1 MTSDYSPRYARYR
14 RFSEYPMVAAAVIF
28 LVLYSWQVIAKLAGF
43 WNDIAET
50 AMNVVWA
57 LFALD
62 YIIRLVLAANKKRW
76 FIKNLFDLIVI
87 ALPVL
92 RPLRLIRALTVLKF
106 LQRGSSSFRNNVVLY
121 AAVGSTLLIYLA
133 AIAVLD
139 VEQNA
144 DGANITSIGDALWW
158 SVVTITTVGYG
169 DYYPVT
175 FLGRMVAVGL
185 MLGGIALIGTV
196 TATLASWIVERVRE
210 DPGKTP
216 SA

>member
-1 MTSDYSPRYARYR
+1 MTGDYSPYYARYR

-62 YIIRLVLAANKKRW
+62 YIIRLALAANKKRW
-76 FIKNLFDLIVI
+76 FVKNLFDLIVI

-121 AAVGSTLLIYLA
+121 AAAGSTLLIYLA

-144 DGANITSIGDALWW
+144 DGSNITNIGDALWW

-210 DPGKTP
+210 DPSKTP
-216 SA
+216 SE

>member
-1 MTSDYSPRYARYR
+1 MTGDYSPYYARYR
-14 RFSEYPMVAAAVIF
+14 RFSEYPMIAAAVIF

-62 YIIRLVLAANKKRW
+62 YIIRLALAANKKRW
-76 FIKNLFDLIVI
+76 FVKNLFDLIVI

-144 DGANITSIGDALWW
+144 DGANITNIGDALWW

-210 DPGKTP
+210 DPSKTP
-216 SA
+216 SE

>member
-1 MTSDYSPRYARYR
+1 MTGDYSPYYARYR
-14 RFSEYPMVAAAVIF
+14 RFSEYPMVVAAVIF
-28 LVLYSWQVIAKLAGF
+28 LVLYSWQVIARLSGF

-62 YIIRLVLAANKKRW
+62 YIIRLALAANKKRW
-76 FIKNLFDLIVI
+76 FVKNLFDLIVI

-144 DGANITSIGDALWW
+144 DGSNITNIGDALWW

-210 DPGKTP
+210 DPSKTP
-216 SA
+216 SE

>member
-1 MTSDYSPRYARYR
+1 MTGDYSPYYARYR

-62 YIIRLVLAANKKRW
+62 YIIRLALAANKKRW
-76 FIKNLFDLIVI
+76 FVKNIFDLIVI

-144 DGANITSIGDALWW
+144 DGANITNIGDALWW

-210 DPGKTP
+210 DPSKTP
-216 SA
+216 SE

>member
-1 MTSDYSPRYARYR
+1 MTGDYSPYYARYR
-14 RFSEYPMVAAAVIF
+14 RFSEYPMVVAAVIF
-28 LVLYSWQVIAKLAGF
+28 LVLYSWQVIARLSGF

-62 YIIRLVLAANKKRW
+62 YIIRLALAANKKRW
-76 FIKNLFDLIVI
+76 FVKNLFDLIVI

-144 DGANITSIGDALWW
+144 DGANITNIGDALWW

-210 DPGKTP
+210 DPSKTP
-216 SA
+216 SG

>member
-1 MTSDYSPRYARYR
+1 MTGDYSPYYARYR
-14 RFSEYPMVAAAVIF
+14 RLSEYPMVVAAVIF

-62 YIIRLVLAANKKRW
+62 YIIRLALAANKKRW
-76 FIKNLFDLIVI
+76 FVKNLFDLIVI

-144 DGANITSIGDALWW
+144 DGANITNIGDALWW

-210 DPGKTP
+210 DPSKTP
-216 SA
+216 SE